1 MICFELEKIFKT
13 LKENNKTLAKKAKD
27 ILNKFD

>member
-1 MICFELEKIFKT
+1 MNNKT